1 MRVCLH
7 TSLCCLSL
15 STVILQEHSNCP
27 IHRLPGALSSP
38 PMTKRSIL
46 QHQRCQPP
54 LLEQTIRRRVRCS
67 GLDDARNDH
76 SRPLSTSFSHFL
88 LFIFPQ
94 CGAGQRSE
102 CRQGFLLS
110 QSPQFPFW
118 SFFFSYLQMCCCY
131 SCSLLQ
137 HRDKQTSLA
146 FQRKRRRRGGGWR
159 ICWRIIVCWSVH
171 NLPLILKRTAA
182 HFSHNDTY
190 QLFTYELY
198 IAHTLYHSE
207 FWEKSTAQQNSFMLR
222 WLECVLHIHV
232 FVCVCADL

>member
-38 PMTKRSIL
+38 PMTKRLIL

-102 CRQGFLLS
+102 CRQGFFFVTVTTIPLLVL
-110 QSPQFPFW
+110 
-118 SFFFSYLQMCCCY
+118 FFFPTCRCAAVTAVP
-131 SCSLLQ
+131 CSSIGTNKLHL
-137 HRDKQTSLA
+137 RFREKEEEEEEE
-146 FQRKRRRRGGGWR
+146 GGGY
-159 ICWRIIVCWSVH
+159 VDES
-171 NLPLILKRTAA
+171 
-182 HFSHNDTY
+182 
-190 QLFTYELY
+190 
-198 IAHTLYHSE
+198 
-207 FWEKSTAQQNSFMLR
+207 
-222 WLECVLHIHV
+222 
-232 FVCVCADL
+232 

>member
-1 MRVCLH
+1 MLEM
-7 TSLCCLSL
+7 TIPGLSL
-15 STVILQEHSNCP
+15 
-27 IHRLPGALSSP
+27 
-38 PMTKRSIL
+38 
-46 QHQRCQPP
+46 
-54 LLEQTIRRRVRCS
+54 
-67 GLDDARNDH
+67 
-76 SRPLSTSFSHFL
+76 PLSPTFSCL
-88 LFIFPQ
+88 YFPSVEQ
-94 CGAGQRSE
+94 ARGQSAGRVFFCHSHHN
-102 CRQGFLLS
+102 
-110 QSPQFPFW
+110 SPFGP
-118 SFFFSYLQMCCCY
+118 FFFSYLQMCCCY

-137 HRDKQTSLA
+137 HRDKQTPLA
-146 FQRKRRRRGGGWR
+146 FQRKRRRRRGGWR